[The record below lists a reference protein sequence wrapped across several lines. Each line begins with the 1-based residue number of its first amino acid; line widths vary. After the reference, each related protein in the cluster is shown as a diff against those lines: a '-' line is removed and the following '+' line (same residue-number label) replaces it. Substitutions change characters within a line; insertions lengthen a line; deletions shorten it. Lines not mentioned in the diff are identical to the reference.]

1 MQLVYKTRGH
11 RAKHLVYVVVAGSR
25 ATQCRKRGSKRIP
38 SRRETAKNHE
48 KRHAIVFF
56 GAVRADRATA
66 VSDIIVRVA
75 ADDLRQTQ
83 RQRPMGCRSMRGPR
97 FSPYRASGEYRAE
110 CLGLFVVCLPSH
122 HGGHMRGFGS

>member
-1 MQLVYKTRGH
+1 MKKDMRSSFLAQ
-11 RAKHLVYVVVAGSR
+11 
-25 ATQCRKRGSKRIP
+25 
-38 SRRETAKNHE
+38 
-48 KRHAIVFF
+48 F
-56 GAVRADRATA
+56 RADRATA

-97 FSPYRASGEYRAE
+97 FSLYRASGEYRAE

-122 HGGHMRGFGS
+122 HGGHMRGFGSWRSNSC